1 MPTLTR
7 TRPLSE
13 GERDLL
19 AELRR
24 DALAF
29 GIEADDTTDPED
41 LAGALLESWEAMCE
55 AAALRALESG
65 EARKVAPAD
74 TFADLL

>member
-1 MPTLTR
+1 MTR
-7 TRPLSE
+7 TRPLSD
-13 GERDLL
+13 GERDILS
-19 AELRR
+19 ELRR
-24 DALAF
+24 DAVAF

-41 LAGALLESWEAMCE
+41 LAGALLESWQAMCE
-55 AAALRALESG
+55 AADLRALESE

>member
-1 MPTLTR
+1 MTR
-7 TRPLSE
+7 TRLLSD
-13 GERDLL
+13 GEHDLL

-41 LAGALLESWEAMCE
+41 LAGALLDCWQAMCE
-55 AAALRALESG
+55 AADLRALESAA
-65 EARKVAPAD
+65 ARQVAPAD
-74 TFADLL
+74 TFEDLL